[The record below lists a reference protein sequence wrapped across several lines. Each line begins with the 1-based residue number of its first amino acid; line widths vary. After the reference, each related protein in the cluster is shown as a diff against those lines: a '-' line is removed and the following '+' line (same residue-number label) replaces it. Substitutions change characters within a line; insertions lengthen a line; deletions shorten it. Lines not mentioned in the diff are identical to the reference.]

1 MRPNNN
7 VLLENVNDYLQHVGV
22 LPKQID
28 KVQHSLKKDMKKSDE
43 KDIDYA
49 EYRHKSH
56 AEILQIIERNIVVVN
71 YNPIIFYTLH
81 FLLLAY
87 LFDKKLIPFN
97 AVTGLYIFYFVI
109 ILSISLVI
117 YLIIKKHSYLYP
129 NQKLM
134 MTNIFLFS
142 IGIVLCMLKI
152 FNVTLGMYV
161 LPLQVF
167 QAIFGIGIILVI
179 LAIFMK
185 KARSRCN
192 GISSYSKNNCIC
204 NNERNSDY
212 DCYICEL
219 VYYPRD
225 YPLFCNDVFNK
236 KICIT

>member
-142 IGIVLCMLKI
+142 IGIVLSMLKI

-185 KARSRCN
+185 KFEVGAMGLAVIQKTIASITMN
-192 GISSYSKNNCIC
+192 ETVIMIVTFASWSIILVIILYFVMMYSTRK
-204 NNERNSDY
+204 Y
-212 DCYICEL
+212 
-219 VYYPRD
+219 V
-225 YPLFCNDVFNK
+225 
-236 KICIT
+236 